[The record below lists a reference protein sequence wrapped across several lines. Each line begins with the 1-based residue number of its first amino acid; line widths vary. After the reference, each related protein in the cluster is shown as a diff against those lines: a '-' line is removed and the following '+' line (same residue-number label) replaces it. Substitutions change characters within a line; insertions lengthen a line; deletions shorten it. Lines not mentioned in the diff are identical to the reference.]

1 MEEIN
6 YNELFGI
13 EEAAGEPAEGENEQ
27 EVAAPADEGEKE
39 EEVAAPQSKEE
50 NAAYAAARRRAEAES
65 ATKIRKAREEAEA
78 YIDSVLRE
86 MKLTDPYT
94 GKPIT
99 NRQEYEAYRTGY
111 HKDVAENIKAKT
123 GMSDEELNEY
133 IGSIPEVK
141 EAKETAAKLKEER
154 AQEGL
159 QREIDKITKLNPEI
173 KSLEDLAKMEH
184 FDAFYAKVQRGY
196 SFEDA
201 YILVNRDTI
210 INGKAE
216 AARQAAVNAA
226 KSKGHMAP
234 VKSHG
239 GGAVSA
245 PADIR
250 EEYRKFMPGLSDA
263 EIDEH
268 YARYRKE

>member
-1 MEEIN
+1 MDEIN
-6 YNELFGI
+6 YNELFEI
-13 EEAAGEPAEGENEQ
+13 EEAAEEPVEGANEQ
-27 EVAAPADEGEKE
+27 EVAEPEGEKE

-65 ATKIRKAREEAEA
+65 EAKIRKAREEAEA
-78 YIDSVLRE
+78 YVNDAIRG

-94 GKPIT
+94 NRPIT
-99 NRQEYEAYRTGY
+99 NREEYENYKKGY

-141 EAKETAAKLKEER
+141 EAKETAAKLREER
-154 AQEGL
+154 AQEGM
-159 QREIDKITKLNPEI
+159 QREIEKIAKLNPEI
-173 KSLEDLAKMEH
+173 KSLEDLTKMEH
-184 FDAFYAKVQRGY
+184 FEEFYAKVQRGY

-239 GGAVSA
+239 GGTVSA

-250 EEYRKFMPGLSDA
+250 EEYRKFMPGLSDT
-263 EIDEH
+263 EIDAH
-268 YARYRKE
+268 YAKYRKE